1 MAGSR
6 DEIQHH
12 VSSRSHSTLIDNFFP
27 SCSSPKKVPT
37 TTVTPIR
44 LPSPCCSCYIPQT
57 HDNDPFIR
65 LFSLQRSPRVDLNST
80 KRLPLCRTNLHRPN
94 LEMRGVKVF
103 SGRSHPA
110 LVEAICE
117 RLGSSPAKCDLGNF
131 ANGEISVQI
140 GTSVRNE
147 DVFIVQ
153 SGSPSINDSV
163 MEMLIMI
170 AACKGGSAKSI
181 TAVMPYFPYSRQSK
195 KKSHRGAITA
205 KMLANLMVVAGVDH
219 VITVDLHASQ
229 MQGFFGKPVDNLF
242 AEPIIARW
250 IKANVPHWRDAV
262 VVSKNVGGTKRV
274 TSLADALKLS
284 FALVSTDRDRS
295 RPSNHH
301 TSLADSTI
309 FFDAIEPQSIRYG
322 HRFIH
327 DDEPDEPHTESE
339 HPFDTEPR
347 SGVPHRGKAPG
358 PAVNGVQHA
367 GRPKVVTIA
376 SSPLVQITR
385 VESSSPPASP
395 GRASRV
401 ETVPN
406 ARRPSEYEANEA
418 HNDERVRDVIVGRLI
433 QGHLVDDDRPSSA
446 MSSMSASIAGLPTC
460 DRNLQDGM
468 DNTANDPM
476 TSSFVSN
483 ASSFQPEHALGGT
496 FDAAAT
502 SDEEEEGIK
511 NPDLEHTITLVG
523 HVKDK
528 TVLLMDD
535 ILDRSG
541 SWIAAAETCVK
552 IGHAQK
558 VYCIA
563 IHALF
568 GEDSLEELEECDCI
582 DYIVVTNTF
591 PIAPERVR
599 ASKKLIMIDLS
610 NLLAEAIRRNH
621 HGGKGITT
629 MLGWEHFR

>member
-1 MAGSR
+1 
-6 DEIQHH
+6 
-12 VSSRSHSTLIDNFFP
+12 
-27 SCSSPKKVPT
+27 
-37 TTVTPIR
+37 
-44 LPSPCCSCYIPQT
+44 
-57 HDNDPFIR
+57 
-65 LFSLQRSPRVDLNST
+65 
-80 KRLPLCRTNLHRPN
+80 
-94 LEMRGVKVF
+94 MRGVKVF
-103 SGRSHPA
+103 SGRSHPT

-140 GTSVRNE
+140 GTSIRNE

-153 SGSPSINDSV
+153 SGSPHINDSV
-163 MEMLIMI
+163 MEMLIMV

-181 TAVMPYFPYSRQSK
+181 TAVVPYFPYSRQCK

-205 KMLANLMVVAGVDH
+205 KMVANLMVVAGVDH

-250 IKANVPHWRDAV
+250 IKGNVPCWRDAV

-295 RPSNHH
+295 RHSHH
-301 TSLADSTI
+301 HNNLADSTV
-309 FFDAIEPQSIRYG
+309 FFDAIEPQSMRYRERLLDG
-322 HRFIH
+322 
-327 DDEPDEPHTESE
+327 DDGEDADNESE
-339 HPFDTEPR
+339 KSHNREL
-347 SGVPHRGKAPG
+347 PHRGKIHATTGISRPG
-358 PAVNGVQHA
+358 L
-367 GRPKVVTIA
+367 GRPKAVTIA
-376 SSPLVQITR
+376 SSPLVQTAR
-385 VESSSPPASP
+385 VESTSPPSSPD
-395 GRASRV
+395 RLSRV
-401 ETVPN
+401 ETMPS

-418 HNDERVRDVIVGRLI
+418 HNDQRARDVLVGRLI
-433 QGHLVDDDRPSSA
+433 QGHLVDDDHPSSA
-446 MSSMSASIAGLPTC
+446 MSSMSASLANFATE
-460 DRNLQDGM
+460 RNVQDGG
-468 DNTANDPM
+468 DNPANDPM
-476 TSSFVSN
+476 ASSFVSN
-483 ASSFQPEHALGGT
+483 ASSFQPEHALGGSM
-496 FDAAAT
+496 DAAAT

-523 HVKDK
+523 NVKDK
-528 TVLLMDD
+528 TVLMMDD
-535 ILDRSG
+535 IIDRSG

-552 IGHAQK
+552 IGHARR

-563 IHALF
+563 VHALF
-568 GEDSLEELEECDCI
+568 GEDSLEELEACDCI

-621 HGGKGITT
+621 HGGRY
-629 MLGWEHFR
+629 EHIIQRMSKLTRIQKTCRHSSLMRETLLDERFVKSRAPVNPCNRL